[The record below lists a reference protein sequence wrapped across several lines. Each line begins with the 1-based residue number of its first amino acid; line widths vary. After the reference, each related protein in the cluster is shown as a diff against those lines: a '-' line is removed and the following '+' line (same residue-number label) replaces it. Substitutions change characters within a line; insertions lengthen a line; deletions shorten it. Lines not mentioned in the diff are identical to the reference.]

1 MKTKKIKYTENMSVV
16 FDKETKNKIIELAI
30 QNNQSQ
36 GEFVRDAVEFYLNN
50 AFSTEKVLVDINTMK
65 DINKVLDH
73 LWYNKILNDNNNEIA
88 NIVFVLVTEKLNN
101 IQ

>member
-36 GEFVRDAVEFYLNN
+36 GEFVREAVEFYIKYLN
-50 AFSTEKVLVDINTMK
+50 SINDTTTNTVI
-65 DINKVLDH
+65 DNKESNPRIGSSFDEFF
-73 LWYNKILNDNNNEIA
+73 DNEFFNN
-88 NIVFVLVTEKLNN
+88 
-101 IQ
+101 